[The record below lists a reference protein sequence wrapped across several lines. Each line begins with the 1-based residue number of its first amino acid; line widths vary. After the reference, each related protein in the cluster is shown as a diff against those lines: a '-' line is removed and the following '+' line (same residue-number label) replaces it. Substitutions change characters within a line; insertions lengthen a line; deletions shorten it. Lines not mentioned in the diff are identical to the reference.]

1 MKDGSGPDSG
11 SLDSCVDCT
20 YVLIM
25 EGSKRESLIKDQVK
39 RAGITSRIILQYN
52 PGYKKCNKN
61 LIDNRANYDLEHAL
75 KNVFR
80 HALNEGYERILVL
93 EDDCEF
99 DERIKNPEILND
111 IQEFIMNNNPS
122 IYSLGSFF
130 HIPNPIDVIMG
141 SKSQLLLF
149 NASSHAVI
157 YDRRFMEWL
166 CVNNSLLGLVDIETN
181 RHMSKYIYKTQLAC
195 QKIEKTQNSQEGWG
209 WAYPLAEKLLI
220 RPFNLDRQ
228 VQPGYDRIKVLVNII
243 AIIIAIVFIRSV
255 RILLL

>member
-1 MKDGSGPDSG
+1 MKDGSGSNGG
-11 SLDSCVDCT
+11 SLDSCIDCT

-25 EGSKRESLIKDQVK
+25 EGSEREPRIKEQVEQ
-39 RAGITSRIILQYN
+39 AGITSRIILQYN
-52 PGYKKCNKN
+52 PGYKKCYKKLIENKT
-61 LIDNRANYDLEHAL
+61 NYDLEHAL

-111 IQEFIMNNNPS
+111 IQGFLMNNNPS

-130 HIPNPIDVIMG
+130 HIPNPIDVIMR

-157 YDRRFMEWL
+157 YNRRFMEWL
-166 CVNNSLLGLVDIETN
+166 CVNNSLLGHVDVETN
-181 RHMSKYIYKTQLAC
+181 RHISKYIYKTQLAY
-195 QKIEKTQNSQEGWG
+195 QKVEKTQNSQEGWG
-209 WAYPLAEKLLI
+209 WSYPLVEKMLI
-220 RPFNLDRQ
+220 SPFNIDRQ
-228 VQPGYDRIKVLVNII
+228 VQPGYDRVKMLVNII
-243 AIIIAIVFIRSV
+243 SILIAIVFIRSV
-255 RILLL
+255 YI